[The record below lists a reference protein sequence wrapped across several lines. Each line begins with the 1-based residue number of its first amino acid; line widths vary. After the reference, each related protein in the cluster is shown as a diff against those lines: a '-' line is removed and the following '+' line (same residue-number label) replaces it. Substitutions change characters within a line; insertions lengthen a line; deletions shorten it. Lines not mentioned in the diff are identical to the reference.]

1 MERKIITLLLSLAA
15 LSCSMP
21 WKKEQRGKDTA
32 SHADHQPAE
41 PWKDSALVS
50 LINPTNAYVVSSVP
64 VTALVKRQEDL
75 EVEALGTITY
85 DTRFV
90 NNISSRVAGRI
101 EKLYVRYRFQQVKK
115 GQRIMDVYSPELL
128 TAQQELLFLLK
139 NDPGNGPFIDAAK
152 QKLVFLGMGA
162 AQVDEVIRRGQ
173 PSLTVAVY
181 SPYNGHIHESG
192 GSSMTSNTGTM
203 RDLSL
208 LTEELSLKEGMYLR
222 KGQAVFTVFNPD
234 KAWAV
239 LNLFDEDQA
248 LVRVGNPVRVI
259 PETAPDKD
267 FRASINM
274 LEPFYRKESKTM
286 TARVYFDN
294 STLHIP
300 IGSQVRSTIFG
311 NAKDAQ
317 WLPREAVISLGMD
330 KVVFVREGQG
340 FRAVKVTTGILHDA
354 HIQIK
359 EGIALTDSVAANA
372 QYLMDSE
379 SFIKVKSA
387 L

>member
-1 MERKIITLLLSLAA
+1 MERKIIIFLLSLATV
-15 LSCSMP
+15 SCSMP
-21 WKKEQRGKDTA
+21 WQKEHQGKDTA
-32 SHADHQPAE
+32 GHTDHQPAE

-64 VTALVKRQEDL
+64 VTALEKRQEDL

-101 EKLYVRYRFQQVKK
+101 EKLYVRYRFQQVRK
-115 GQRIMDVYSPELL
+115 GQRIMDLYSPELL
-128 TAQQELLFLLK
+128 TAQQELLFLQK
-139 NDPGNGPFIDAAK
+139 NDPENLAFIEAAK
-152 QKLVFLGMGA
+152 QKLVFLGMA
-162 AQVDEVIRRGQ
+162 EAQVGEVMRRGQ

-192 GSSMTSNTGTM
+192 GSTMAGNAGAM

-208 LTEELSLKEGMYLR
+208 LTEELSLKEGMYLQ
-222 KGQAVFTVFNPD
+222 KGQAVFTVFNPE

-248 LVRVGNPVRVI
+248 LVRVGNPVRVV
-259 PETAPDKD
+259 PETAPDRD

-294 STLHIP
+294 SKLRIP

-330 KVVFVREGQG
+330 KVVFVRDGKG
-340 FRAVKVTTGILHDA
+340 FRVVKVTTGILHDA
-354 HIQIK
+354 HIQVK
-359 EGIALTDSVAANA
+359 EGLSLTDSVAANA

-379 SFIKVKSA
+379 SFIKVKST

>member
-1 MERKIITLLLSLAA
+1 MERKIITLLIGLAA
-15 LSCSMP
+15 LSCSIP
-21 WKKEQRGKDTA
+21 WKKEQGKDSA

-41 PWKDSALVS
+41 PWTDSALVS

-75 EVEALGTITY
+75 EVQALGTITY

-139 NDPGNGPFIDAAK
+139 NDPGNLPFIDAAK
-152 QKLVFLGMGA
+152 QKLVFLGMGE
-162 AQVDEVIRRGQ
+162 AQVNEVIRRGQ

-192 GSSMTSNTGTM
+192 GGGTMGGNAGTM

-208 LTEELSLKEGMYLR
+208 LTEELSLKEGMYLSR
-222 KGQAVFTVFNPD
+222 GQTVFTVFNPD

-294 STLHIP
+294 SALHIP

-317 WLPREAVISLGMD
+317 WLPRESVISLGMD

-340 FRAVKVTTGILHDA
+340 FRAVKVTTGIMHDA

-359 EGIALTDSVAANA
+359 GGLALTDSVAANA

-379 SFIKVKSA
+379 SFIKLKTA